1 MARQP
6 RIPMKSEIEQ
16 ALLVLEH
23 TERSTLVDCGADK
36 RIRQLFK
43 TTSTRRK
50 AQDFDKSEM
59 SPTKLA
65 KLSHNQGRSALL
77 GAEFCTDLVLE
88 TCDVEAAGAL
98 ASTCGLA
105 RVRCEP
111 KLKAWKTLRRKI
123 QNADLGTIETILD
136 KYVTSPRTM
145 CWTLSRLSAMG
156 GEGVAYEHGRRL
168 KVSEAKGLT
177 PKHVTEITKKLRAA
191 EKSEKPL
198 YGPNEHIGCPPKLAR
213 YAANHFSVKH
223 VRAERPDVHG
233 WTRHAGSKYWLGVWK
248 LLANS
253 AVSRN
258 KTNGGRYVL
267 ERFVFPA
274 RSEEWVAVAE
284 VRVAKRF
291 YSHRLE
297 LVAQLEQTGPTH
309 YLKVKPS
316 LKRACRR
323 HDRSETSNV
332 RAVRRGAGL
341 GGRDL
346 RGAGGEHGQPLTC
359 PCPKISTVVF
369 RGDGVGVACL
379 RCGAAACRLLR
390 SIGPRVSSCLLRGTF
405 EAATGSLGFVDLSWR
420 PVLRETARGALLCS
434 ALCMP

>member
-111 KLKAWKTLRRKI
+111 KLKAWKALRRKI
-123 QNADLGTIETILD
+123 QNADLATIETILD

-316 LKRACRR
+316 LRGRA
-323 HDRSETSNV
+323 DDTIDQKPATFE
-332 RAVRRGAGL
+332 
-341 GGRDL
+341 
-346 RGAGGEHGQPLTC
+346 Q
-359 PCPKISTVVF
+359 
-369 RGDGVGVACL
+369 
-379 RCGAAACRLLR
+379 CGAAPAWE
-390 SIGPRVSSCLLRGTF
+390 GETF
-405 EAATGSLGFVDLSWR
+405 EVPAASMGN
-420 PVLRETARGALLCS
+420 P
-434 ALCMP
+434 

>member
-1 MARQP
+1 
-6 RIPMKSEIEQ
+6 MKSEIEQ

-156 GEGVAYEHGRRL
+156 GEGVAYEHG
-168 KVSEAKGLT
+168 
-177 PKHVTEITKKLRAA
+177 
-191 EKSEKPL
+191 
-198 YGPNEHIGCPPKLAR
+198 
-213 YAANHFSVKH
+213 
-223 VRAERPDVHG
+223 
-233 WTRHAGSKYWLGVWK
+233 
-248 LLANS
+248 
-253 AVSRN
+253 
-258 KTNGGRYVL
+258 
-267 ERFVFPA
+267 
-274 RSEEWVAVAE
+274 
-284 VRVAKRF
+284 
-291 YSHRLE
+291 
-297 LVAQLEQTGPTH
+297 
-309 YLKVKPS
+309 
-316 LKRACRR
+316 
-323 HDRSETSNV
+323 
-332 RAVRRGAGL
+332 AVRGVPSRLRCCARVDGVRSHTYAIAATQH
-341 GGRDL
+341 L
-346 RGAGGEHGQPLTC
+346 RGR
-359 PCPKISTVVF
+359 V
-369 RGDGVGVACL
+369 DGVHLDAIYATQRDTSQSARWDAGRARNSYLLSMRENDGVERL
-379 RCGAAACRLLR
+379 RELAQPRHRRDTLPATQAAA
-390 SIGPRVSSCLLRGTF
+390 
-405 EAATGSLGFVDLSWR
+405 
-420 PVLRETARGALLCS
+420 
-434 ALCMP
+434 

>member
-1 MARQP
+1 LGHASEASCAAAVGSLPSVRQSSALVVGPIDFVRRAEVASETPKNNLERAAAKPCRQEPPRGPGRAPQQAQQFQPAAEPPRARRRRRQTHPTPYIAARARPPPRSRKTRKTAPKNNPETMARQP

-156 GEGVAYEHGRRL
+156 GEGVAYEHGAVRGVPSRL
-168 KVSEAKGLT
+168 
-177 PKHVTEITKKLRAA
+177 R
-191 EKSEKPL
+191 
-198 YGPNEHIGCPPKLAR
+198 CCAR
-213 YAANHFSVKH
+213 V
-223 VRAERPDVHG
+223 VD
-233 WTRHAGSKYWLGVWK
+233 GV
-248 LLANS
+248 
-253 AVSRN
+253 
-258 KTNGGRYVL
+258 
-267 ERFVFPA
+267 
-274 RSEEWVAVAE
+274 
-284 VRVAKRF
+284 
-291 YSHRLE
+291 
-297 LVAQLEQTGPTH
+297 
-309 YLKVKPS
+309 
-316 LKRACRR
+316 RR
-323 HDRSETSNV
+323 HTY
-332 RAVRRGAGL
+332 AIAATQH
-341 GGRDL
+341 L
-346 RGAGGEHGQPLTC
+346 RGR
-359 PCPKISTVVF
+359 V
-369 RGDGVGVACL
+369 DGVHLDAIYATQRDTTQSARWDAGRARNSYLMSMRENDGVERL
-379 RCGAAACRLLR
+379 RELAQPRHRCDTLHATQAAA
-390 SIGPRVSSCLLRGTF
+390 
-405 EAATGSLGFVDLSWR
+405 
-420 PVLRETARGALLCS
+420 
-434 ALCMP
+434 